1 MDTKTLFGA
10 LLVAGIIGGFSING
24 YFMDNGTEDNITDVE
39 VGNEAP
45 DFTLT
50 DSKGNSFNLSDFENE
65 KVVVLEFMNM
75 GCGSCHNFEKEVL
88 KSYCN
93 TTTMPEDVEVISL
106 TQTED
111 VTQED
116 LEDRAEGKNW
126 AYAFGSE
133 EMTDAF
139 GADRSPTLV
148 IIDKDGMVTYSE
160 SGAISQ
166 SELEERINE
175 ALE

>member
-1 MDTKTLFGA
+1 MIMSNKRLQKEINKRKNISKKARRAESIYFPDEIKDEIKA
-10 LLVAGIIGGFSING
+10 L
-24 YFMDNGTEDNITDVE
+24 
-39 VGNEAP
+39 EAE
-45 DFTLT
+45 LQ
-50 DSKGNSFNLSDFENE
+50 SLSFPAD
-65 KVVVLEFMNM
+65 
-75 GCGSCHNFEKEVL
+75 
-88 KSYCN
+88 
-93 TTTMPEDVEVISL
+93 
-106 TQTED
+106 
-111 VTQED
+111 TQED

>member
-1 MDTKTLFGA
+1 MDTKTLFGV
-10 LLVAGIIGGFSING
+10 LLIAGIIGGFSVNS
-24 YFMDNGTEDNITDVE
+24 YFMDNETEDNIIDIK
-39 VGNEAP
+39 VGSEAP

-50 DSKGNSFNLSDFENE
+50 DSEGNSFNLSDFENE

-93 TTTMPEDVEVISL
+93 ATTMPEDVEVISL
-106 TQTED
+106 TQTEY

-166 SELEERINE
+166 SVLEERINE
-175 ALE
+175 ARA

>member
-1 MDTKTLFGA
+1 
-10 LLVAGIIGGFSING
+10 
-24 YFMDNGTEDNITDVE
+24 
-39 VGNEAP
+39 
-45 DFTLT
+45 
-50 DSKGNSFNLSDFENE
+50 
-65 KVVVLEFMNM
+65 MNM

-111 VTQED
+111 VPQED

>member
-10 LLVAGIIGGFSING
+10 LLIAGIVGGFSINS
-24 YFMDNGTEDNITDVE
+24 YFMDSGTEDNIIDVE
-39 VGNEAP
+39 VGSEAP

-50 DSKGNSFNLSDFENE
+50 DSEGNSFNLSDFENE

-93 TTTMPEDVEVISL
+93 STTMPEDVEVISL

-111 VTQED
+111 VSQED

-126 AYAFGSE
+126 AYVFGSE

-160 SGAISQ
+160 SGAVSQ